1 VIDSNT
7 EHIMEKVGAIVVA
20 AGKSERMGGVEKIF
34 AAIDGKPLLA
44 HTVESFQQ
52 SPIVDSIVIVL
63 AKDKVS
69 DGLDLA
75 KKYHWSKVVAICPG
89 GTRRQDS
96 VSEGLNRLGKVDWVL
111 IHDGARP
118 CVTQDIIE
126 RGLEAARESGAA
138 IPAMPVADTI
148 KVVSSDS
155 YVKDT
160 PPREKLWAV
169 QTPQVF
175 RFDIISE
182 AHRKAKGNVTDD
194 ASMVE
199 SLGHKVKIFKGSY
212 TNIKVTTPEDLII
225 AEAIL
230 KSRET
235 GGKLR
240 TGIGFDIHPLVK
252 GRDLVLGGVTLK
264 CERGLEGHS
273 DADVLVHAVIDALLG
288 ASALGDIGKHFPDS
302 DPQYKGISSIAML
315 ERIRSILNDNGVT
328 VKNIDSTV
336 ICEKPRLA
344 AHTQKMCRNIAEALE
359 IDEEQVSVKA
369 STTNS
374 LGLIAE
380 GEGIAAMAVVLIKK
394 D

>member
-1 VIDSNT
+1 VINPNT
-7 EHIMEKVGAIVVA
+7 EYVMEKVGAIIVA

-34 AAIDGKPLLA
+34 ALIDGKPLLA
-44 HTVESFQQ
+44 HSVETFQQ
-52 SPIVDSIVIVL
+52 SPTVDSIVIVL
-63 AKDKVS
+63 AKDKVGI
-69 DGLDLA
+69 GLDLA
-75 KKYHWSKVVAICPG
+75 RKYHWSKVVAVCPG

-96 VSEGLNRLGKVDWVL
+96 VSEGFKHLGKVDWVM

-126 RGLEAARESGAA
+126 RGLEAARESDAA

-160 PPREKLWAV
+160 PPRDKLWSV

-199 SLGHKVKIFKGSY
+199 SLGHKVKVFKGSY

-225 AEAIL
+225 TEAIIR
-230 KSRET
+230 SGGTR
-235 GGKLR
+235 GKLR

-252 GRDLVLGGVTLK
+252 GRNLVLGGVTLK
-264 CERGLEGHS
+264 FERGLEGHS

-302 DPQYKGISSIAML
+302 DPQYKGIYSMAML